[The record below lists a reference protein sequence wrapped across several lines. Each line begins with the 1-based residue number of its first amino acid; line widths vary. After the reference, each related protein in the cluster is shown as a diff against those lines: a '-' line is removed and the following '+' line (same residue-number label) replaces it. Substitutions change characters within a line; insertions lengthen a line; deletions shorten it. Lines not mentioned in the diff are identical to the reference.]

1 MTELDRKPSSCP
13 YLYAWNGERFE
24 FVTDFLGG
32 GEMGYQVAPGVW
44 NEPDP
49 VERVRIAPDRLRPR
63 RGRYELRVTNEL
75 EEVLYLDRI
84 GLLAVDH
91 PKDVLVFP
99 DEGMTEP
106 PKPERLVA
114 VRDPRTPRALDHRGR
129 DVSDRLARLDR
140 VYVDDLPVL
149 RIRGYAQEHAL
160 TLDLA
165 GLPAT
170 HTLLLLTGWTDYAFS
185 SDNVAGQQAGLELE
199 APPAR
204 GRARG
209 RLVGH
214 GDR

>member
-1 MTELDRKPSSCP
+1 M
-13 YLYAWNGERFE
+13 
-24 FVTDFLGG
+24 
-32 GEMGYQVAPGVW
+32 
-44 NEPDP
+44 
-49 VERVRIAPDRLRPR
+49 
-63 RGRYELRVTNEL
+63 
-75 EEVLYLDRI
+75 LYLDRLE
-84 GLLAVDH
+84 LLAVDH

-185 SDNVAGQQAGLELE
+185 SDNVAGQQAGLELDG
-199 APPAR
+199 APAR

-214 GDR
+214 GDL